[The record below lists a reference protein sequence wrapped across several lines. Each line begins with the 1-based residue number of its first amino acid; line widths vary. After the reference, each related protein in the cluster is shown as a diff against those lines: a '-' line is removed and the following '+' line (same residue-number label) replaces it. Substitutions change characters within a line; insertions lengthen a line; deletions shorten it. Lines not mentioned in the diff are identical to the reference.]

1 MITRY
6 FIVKERNLQLAYS
19 IERWES
25 AKDYYETGKLTLE
38 QIKVKTGISVSKI
51 SERAKREKWE
61 KGRTSDYIDAKV
73 TLADKRGIEKG
84 KTIQILEEVS
94 YDEITNRNLV
104 FGVTQKAL
112 KKLEKMVDSVDNA
125 SDLKTIIDASDR
137 ASLTL
142 KVNERFAKTENNNI
156 NAFQQVSEIKISD
169 A

>member
-1 MITRY
+1 MTIQY
-6 FIVKERNLQLAYS
+6 FIVKERNLQLA
-19 IERWES
+19 RLN
-25 AKDYYETGKLTLE
+25 DNQRE
-38 QIKVKTGISVSKI
+38 QI
-51 SERAKREKWE
+51 
-61 KGRTSDYIDAKV
+61 
-73 TLADKRGIEKG
+73 LADYHIGKSQNQLAFKYDVSPATINKLCKGIEPKY
-84 KTIQILEEVS
+84 KEKVNTIVAIKSELACESEYQSECFDKEVN
-94 YDEITNRNLV
+94 EQLRNRNLV